1 MNREHIPLVLVFS
14 TAYLPFIGGAEVA
27 LAEIMKRSIGLRFLV
42 ITSWLSRDV
51 PRYESQGNIDICR
64 IGFGASSDKLLLPIF
79 GAVVGFR
86 TIRRE
91 RVAALWGMMV
101 SQGTLAG
108 YFLKIFFPRMRFV
121 VTLQEGDS
129 NEHLERG
136 RFGLIGF
143 FWRRVMRKADAVTAI
158 SKHLA
163 LSAKSAG
170 FTKDVSLIPNG
181 VDEAYVSASFE
192 RPPKETLKTDLG
204 IPADAP
210 VVISVSRLVEK
221 NGIDDLL
228 RAFALLAGSAHL
240 VIVGG
245 GSDRK
250 NLMHLAHELGIDDR
264 AHFLGNVNHDELL
277 RYYRMSDVFCRPSR
291 SEGLGSAFLEAM
303 GAGVPVVATAVG
315 GIRDFLIDGE
325 TGVAVRAGDSESIAD
340 GIRKILEDDALRNKI
355 IERARALV
363 IEKYLWVDIA
373 KKMESVLL
381 ETNT

>member
-1 MNREHIPLVLVFS
+1 MNREHTPLVLVFS

-27 LAEIMKRSIGLRFLV
+27 LAEVMKRSAGLRFLV
-42 ITSWLSRDV
+42 ITSRLSRDV
-51 PRYESQGNIDICR
+51 PRYESRGNIGICR
-64 IGFGASSDKLLLPIF
+64 IGFGTSFDKLLLPIL
-79 GAVVGFR
+79 GAFVGFR
-86 TIRRE
+86 AIRRE
-91 RVAALWGMMV
+91 HVVALWGMMV

-108 YFLKIFFPRMRFV
+108 YFLKIIFPHMRFV

-143 FWRRVMRKADAVTAI
+143 FWRRVMQKADAVTAI

-163 LSAKSAG
+163 LFAKSAG
-170 FTKDVSLIPNG
+170 FTKEVSLIPNG
-181 VDEAYVSASFE
+181 VDETYVSASFE
-192 RPPKETLKTDLG
+192 RSPKETLKTDLG

-228 RAFALLAGSAHL
+228 RAFALLAGNTQL

-245 GSDRK
+245 GPDHRK
-250 NLMHLAHELGIDDR
+250 LVHLAHELGIDNR
-264 AHFLGNVNHDELL
+264 THFLGNVSHDELL

-325 TGVAVRAGDSESIAD
+325 TGVAIQVGDYKSIAD
-340 GIRKILEDDALRNKI
+340 GIRKTLEDDMLRNKI

-373 KKMESVLL
+373 KKMGSVLL
-381 ETNT
+381 ETQI

>member
-1 MNREHIPLVLVFS
+1 VLVFS

-27 LAEIMKRSIGLRFLV
+27 LAEVMKRSTGLRFLV
-42 ITSWLSRDV
+42 ITARLSRGV
-51 PRYESQGNIDICR
+51 PKRESQGDIDIYR
-64 IGFGASSDKLLLPIF
+64 IGFGSPADKLLLPIF
-79 GAVVGFR
+79 GAFVGFR
-86 TIRRE
+86 AIRRE

-108 YFLKIFFPRMRFV
+108 YFLKIIFPRTRFV

-129 NEHLERG
+129 KEHLEHA
-136 RFGLIGF
+136 RFGLIDF
-143 FWRRVMRKADAVTAI
+143 FWKRVMRKADAVTAI

-163 LSAKSAG
+163 RAAREAG
-170 FTKDVSLIPNG
+170 FRKEVAVIPNG

-204 IPADAP
+204 IPANAP
-210 VVISVSRLVEK
+210 VILSVSRLVEK
-221 NGIDDLL
+221 NGIDDLF
-228 RAFALLAGSAHL
+228 RAFALLAESAHL

-245 GSDRK
+245 GPDHK
-250 NLMHLAHELGIDDR
+250 KLMRLAHELGVDNR
-264 AHFLGNVNHDELL
+264 AHFLGSVNHDELL
-277 RYYRMSDVFCRPSR
+277 RYYRMSDIFCRPSR

-325 TGVAVRAGDSESIAD
+325 TGVAVQVGDPENIAN
-340 GIRKILEDDALRNKI
+340 GIRRIFEDDVLRNKI
-355 IERARALV
+355 VERARALV

-381 ETNT
+381 EAQT